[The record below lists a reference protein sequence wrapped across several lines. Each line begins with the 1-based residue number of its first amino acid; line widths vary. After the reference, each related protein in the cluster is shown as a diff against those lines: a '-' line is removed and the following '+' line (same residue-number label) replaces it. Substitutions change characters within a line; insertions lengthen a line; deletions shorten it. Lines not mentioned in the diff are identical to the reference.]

1 MAGTRRSGRIV
12 RATVPVR
19 RLATGLLVWLVRG
32 YRLLVSPVLPP
43 SCRFHP
49 TCSGYAIEAL
59 KTHGP
64 VRGGVMALARI
75 ARCHPWGGQGFD
87 PVPRARR

>member
-1 MAGTRRSGRIV
+1 MAGTRRSGMMV
-12 RATVPVR
+12 CATASLR
-19 RLATGLLVWLVRG
+19 RFATGLLVWLVRG

-43 SCRFHP
+43 SCRFQP

-59 KTHGP
+59 RAHGP
-64 VRGGVMALARI
+64 LRGGAMALARI

-87 PVPRARR
+87 PVPPARR